1 MSNPIARRT
10 VLGLL
15 GTAAGAAALS
25 GFVPTRASAAGG
37 PDVTLVDNGTSV
49 TLANGIIQFTVIK
62 SSAKIS
68 DLRLIGSTQGNGGAN
83 LLSGSHGSGYT
94 TFNYSGASGAT
105 GMSGAAFRI
114 VSQSADRIEISMLA
128 NDPSRL
134 TFYLDIRM
142 ALERG
147 ASGLHSYW
155 IVKYP
160 EAMPDG
166 LSLGQLRYAFAAD
179 DPAFR
184 WFVVDD
190 ARGIRQRPTIPDT
203 QNWVTL
209 QDTTYALP
217 DGSIY
222 SKYQNS
228 S

>member
-1 MSNPIARRT
+1 
-10 VLGLL
+10 
-15 GTAAGAAALS
+15 
-25 GFVPTRASAAGG
+25 
-37 PDVTLVDNGTSV
+37 
-49 TLANGIIQFTVIK
+49 
-62 SSAKIS
+62 
-68 DLRLIGSTQGNGGAN
+68 
-83 LLSGSHGSGYT
+83 
-94 TFNYSGASGAT
+94 
-105 GMSGAAFRI
+105 MSGAVFRV

-155 IVKYP
+155 IAKYP
-160 EAMPDG
+160 ESMPDG

-190 ARGIRQRPTIPDT
+190 ERGIQQRPTIAET

-228 S
+228 SDLEGENHVFLISNGKVGLSLVQASKEAFGGPTRQELTCHDYYNGMILLWHPLTGHYGEPDV